1 MCANGPRDRALRP
14 PHRRRGRAA
23 ARRRR
28 HRPDHSEA
36 VPEAGGAHR
45 LRPGPVLR
53 LALPARRQRELRLRA
68 QPARG
73 PGRDH
78 PAGRGELRVRLIAG
92 ARGVGARRVRLPR
105 DPRPIVRGY
114 LLRELLPER
123 SVGSAPFIRGDRRA
137 AAPLCGRGRSLP
149 AVDRSHGAAR
159 RRRRGVRRSIHHRR
173 LPPGD
178 AAARPGRDRAHVA
191 GGRADRC
198 VRTRSAF
205 GGGVVKSYA
214 IAVLP
219 GDGIGPEVTAEAE
232 RVLQAAGQRFE
243 ITFTVSHFPVG
254 AAAVEAAGDPLP
266 EETRAAV
273 RRANAVLLGAVGSPG
288 LEHAPRHLKPETGLL
303 ALRALLGVYANL
315 RPVTVLAPLVD
326 RSPLKPDRLHGV
338 DVLIVRELTG
348 GLYYGEP
355 RGRDGSRAVNTLVYS
370 TMEIE
375 RVARVAFDAARR
387 RRRLVTSVD
396 TANVLEVSQLWRET
410 VTAVGREYPDVRLE
424 HLYVDYAAMR
434 LVSEPAAF
442 DVLLT
447 ENMFGDILSDE
458 AAVLVGSLGLL
469 PSASLGAGAG
479 LFEPIHGSAPD
490 IAGKG
495 VANPIGA
502 IASVA
507 LLLRYGL
514 RSPEAADAVDQAIGA
529 VLDAGART
537 RDIAAVGEAVIGTRE
552 MGERITDLVRNAE
565 CGVRSEGTPAHSALH
580 TPHSALE

>member
-1 MCANGPRDRALRP
+1 MKT
-14 PHRRRGRAA
+14 
-23 ARRRR
+23 
-28 HRPDHSEA
+28 
-36 VPEAGGAHR
+36 
-45 LRPGPVLR
+45 
-53 LALPARRQRELRLRA
+53 
-68 QPARG
+68 
-73 PGRDH
+73 
-78 PAGRGELRVRLIAG
+78 
-92 ARGVGARRVRLPR
+92 
-105 DPRPIVRGY
+105 Y
-114 LLRELLPER
+114 
-123 SVGSAPFIRGDRRA
+123 
-137 AAPLCGRGRSLP
+137 
-149 AVDRSHGAAR
+149 
-159 RRRRGVRRSIHHRR
+159 
-173 LPPGD
+173 
-178 AAARPGRDRAHVA
+178 
-191 GGRADRC
+191 
-198 VRTRSAF
+198 T
-205 GGGVVKSYA
+205 

-219 GDGIGPEVTAEAE
+219 GDGIGPEVTAEGE
-232 RVLQAAGQRFE
+232 RVLQAAGQRFG
-243 ITFTVSHFPVG
+243 ITFTLSHFPVG
-254 AAAVEAAGDPLP
+254 AAGVAAAGDPLP

-273 RRANAVLLGAVGSPG
+273 RRANAVLLGAVGAPG

-326 RSPLKPDRLHGV
+326 RSPVKPDRLRGV

-355 RGRDGSRAVNTLVYS
+355 RGRDAAGSRAVNTLVY
-370 TMEIE
+370 TVPEIE
-375 RVARVAFDAARR
+375 RVARIAFEAARR

-396 TANVLEVSQLWRET
+396 KANVLEVSQLWRET

-434 LVSEPAAF
+434 LVSDPAAF

-490 IAGKG
+490 IAGRG

-507 LLLRYGL
+507 MLLRYGL
-514 RSPEAADAVDQAIGA
+514 RLPEAADAVEQAIGT
-529 VLDAGART
+529 VLAAGART
-537 RDIAAVGEAVIGTRE
+537 RDIAAAGEPVMGTRE
-552 MGERITDLVRNAE
+552 MGERIANLVRSAE
-565 CGVRSEGTPAHSALH
+565 CGVRSEDTPVNSALP